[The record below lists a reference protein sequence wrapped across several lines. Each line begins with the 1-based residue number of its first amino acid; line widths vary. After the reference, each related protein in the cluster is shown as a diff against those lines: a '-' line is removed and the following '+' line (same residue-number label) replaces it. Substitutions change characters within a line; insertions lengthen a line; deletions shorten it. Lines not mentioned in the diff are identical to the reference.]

1 MDEALIVEQRE
12 FLEHHHNASMTTVDP
27 AGRPHAVPV
36 LCALVD
42 RELWSSGTE
51 PRARPRH
58 SATAP
63 VASLTVL
70 PAGFWGRWL
79 TRKAEAAG

>member
-51 PRARPRH
+51 RRARPRH

-79 TRKAEAAG
+79 MRKAEAAG